1 MVEKFVEQQ
10 AATPPD
16 SLEEIERLLTFVR
29 RYMNQAEVNRVI
41 EALHLA
47 QKTCKGV
54 IGTRPIPPL
63 EHALTIATI
72 LAQLMHVDAV
82 GISAGLI
89 SEAVDADLLSL
100 EEVERALGGPTARI
114 VGSMARLNILE
125 RKKQSVAGANALK
138 GGEERDESGRARA
151 PLRRRPSS
159 VQPEE
164 DDVRGVDEDVAQV
177 QRDRRTTAERHVHP
191 EREHGEGPVVAAR
204 VALRGC
210 RPQVG
215 RPDASNA
222 GERPE

>member
-1 MVEKFVEQQ
+1 MHEEHRHPCDEALLAEQ
-10 AATPPD
+10 ADRDGAERERGPD
-16 SLEEIERLLTFVR
+16 VPVLSTREQREQGERDH
-29 RYMNQAEVNRVI
+29 QQI
-41 EALHLA
+41 EAPGDPQHRL
-47 QKTCKGV
+47 
-54 IGTRPIPPL
+54 R
-63 EHALTIATI
+63 
-72 LAQLMHVDAV
+72 
-82 GISAGLI
+82 
-89 SEAVDADLLSL
+89 ADRGHG
-100 EEVERALGGPTARI
+100 E
-114 VGSMARLNILE
+114 
-125 RKKQSVAGANALK
+125 
-138 GGEERDESGRARA
+138 EERDESGRARA

-222 GERPE
+222 GERPEGRVVDDERPIVPDGGVAERRGVRREDHAEQAEAHEERPVRRQSSARHEQSWRRLDELSGR